1 MSHILKPPWGHDFT
15 LCLTAHTWAILG
27 ISWRL
32 FLRAWWM
39 RSYDMIYTGAYPF
52 YQWWIFRGDMI
63 YTGAYPAHRWQFLLR
78 WCLALGHSQFL
89 FGSWWIRSCGMILHW
104 SIAILESAFIR
115 DTITLLDIPHCDT
128 LHSLM
133 VDFWDDLFWGIAFSS
148 MMDFDL
154 SCSIDT
160 SDGLY

>member
-1 MSHILKPPWGHDFT
+1 MTSHVMLDGSHMGN
-15 LCLTAHTWAILG
+15 TWDLLEI
-27 ISWRL
+27 ISWSMTNGE
-32 FLRAWWM
+32 LRRW
-39 RSYDMIYTGAYPF
+39 IYTGAYPF